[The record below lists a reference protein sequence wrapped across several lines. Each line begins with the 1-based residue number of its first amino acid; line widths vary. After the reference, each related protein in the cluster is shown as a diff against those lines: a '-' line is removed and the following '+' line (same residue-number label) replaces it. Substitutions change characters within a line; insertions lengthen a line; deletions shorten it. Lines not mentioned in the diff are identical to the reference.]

1 MVKIESCGKI
11 KTGAEVFLYTLNNG
25 QAEASLTNLGAAVVS
40 LKVPDKNS
48 CLKDVVLGYNC
59 ASKYENG
66 DKYLG
71 ATVGRCSNRIKDGII
86 FLNGKSFQ
94 LSKNEGG
101 NQLHGGFEGF
111 NKKLWN
117 TEIIEN
123 GIKFTY
129 ISPDGEEG
137 YPAELKTEITY
148 TLKATALEIRYKAI
162 SDGDTACALTN
173 HSYFNLDGV
182 GNGDISS
189 QYVQIFAEQF
199 TRNDGRSLPTG
210 EILSVQDTPMDFRTP
225 KQLGA
230 DIKSDYEQIKFAKGF
245 DNNWVI
251 KNYDGKSI
259 ITAAKAFSKHSGI
272 TLEVLTNLPGVQLY
286 SGNYLDGAGIE
297 KKGAEIKNRSAF
309 CLECQY
315 FPNAFVNKNF
325 PQPVLKPGE
334 VYDKT
339 IIYKFGII

>member
-1 MVKIESCGKI
+1 MVKIESFGKT
-11 KTGAEVFLYTLNNG
+11 KSGKKVFLYTLNNG
-25 QAEASLTNLGAAVVS
+25 KAEVSLTNIGAAVVS

-48 CLKDVVLGYNC
+48 CLKDVVLGCDC
-59 ASKYENG
+59 ALRYENG

-71 ATVGRCSNRIKDGII
+71 ATVGRCSNRIKNGII

-94 LSKNEGG
+94 LSQNEGD

-111 NKKLWN
+111 NKKLWDA
-117 TEIIEN
+117 EIIGN

-137 YPAELKTEITY
+137 YPSMLKTEVSYILTG
-148 TLKATALEIRYKAI
+148 TTLEIHYKAI
-162 SDGDTACALTN
+162 SDGDTVCALTN

-182 GNGDISS
+182 GNGDILS

-199 TRNDGRSLPTG
+199 TTNDEHSLPTG
-210 EILSVQDTPMDFRTP
+210 EILSVKDTPMDFLTP

-230 DIKSDYEQIKFAKGF
+230 DINSDYEQIKFAKGF

>member
-1 MVKIESCGKI
+1 MVKIESFGKI
-11 KTGAEVFLYTLNNG
+11 KSGAEVFLYTLNNG

-94 LSKNEGG
+94 LSKNEGE

-129 ISPDGEEG
+129 ISTD
-137 YPAELKTEITY
+137 
-148 TLKATALEIRYKAI
+148 R
-162 SDGDTACALTN
+162 
-173 HSYFNLDGV
+173 
-182 GNGDISS
+182 
-189 QYVQIFAEQF
+189 
-199 TRNDGRSLPTG
+199 
-210 EILSVQDTPMDFRTP
+210 
-225 KQLGA
+225 
-230 DIKSDYEQIKFAKGF
+230 
-245 DNNWVI
+245 
-251 KNYDGKSI
+251 
-259 ITAAKAFSKHSGI
+259 
-272 TLEVLTNLPGVQLY
+272 
-286 SGNYLDGAGIE
+286 
-297 KKGAEIKNRSAF
+297 
-309 CLECQY
+309 
-315 FPNAFVNKNF
+315 
-325 PQPVLKPGE
+325 
-334 VYDKT
+334 
-339 IIYKFGII
+339 